1 MMADMVIVFMNS
13 ARKNRAKR
21 IELYSVW
28 KPPTSSC
35 SASTRSNGG
44 RFSSAVRGDQEDD
57 EGHEPGGPQVP
68 VGYDVASLADWPT
81 MSWVRERARLTSTT
95 AATDRPSAAS

>member
-1 MMADMVIVFMNS
+1 MTKIADMVITFMNS

-21 IELYSVW
+21 IELYSVL

-44 RFSSAVRGDQEDD
+44 RLSSAVEAITKMMNGTTPVRMMFQL
-57 EGHEPGGPQVP
+57 HEP
-68 VGYDVASLADWPT
+68 AL
-81 MSWVRERARLTSTT
+81 
-95 AATDRPSAAS
+95 DR

>member
-1 MMADMVIVFMNS
+1 MIADMVIMFMNS

-21 IELYSVW
+21 IELYSVL

-44 RFSSAVRGDQEDD
+44 RFSSAVRGDHEDD
-57 EGHEPGGPQVP
+57 ERHDAGEDDVP
-68 VGYDVASLADWPT
+68 VRDDAAEAVAGLD
-81 MSWVRERARLTSTT
+81 AR
-95 AATDRPSAAS
+95 RCRGCSACRS

>member
-1 MMADMVIVFMNS
+1 MSFSEEPDACPTASRGRPGAGPAGPPRNSVTMIADMVIEFMNS

-21 IELYSVW
+21 IELYSVL

-44 RFSSAVRGDQEDD
+44 RLSSAVAGDHEDD
-57 EGHEPGGPQVP
+57 E
-68 VGYDVASLADWPT
+68 
-81 MSWVRERARLTSTT
+81 RAR
-95 AATDRPSAAS
+95 RR